1 MNKDK
6 VIVIGGAG
14 FLGSH
19 LGDSLSDAGY
29 KVTLFDIRE
38 SQWRRGDQEMVVGDV
53 QDIQVVTEV
62 VSGAKYVYH
71 LAGIAD
77 IDEATA
83 KPRETVVQNIIG
95 STNVFEACISA
106 GVDKILF
113 ASTVY
118 VYSDKGS
125 FYRVSK
131 QAVELLL
138 ENYHKEFGVNY
149 TTLRYGSL
157 YGPRSQEWNGLKM
170 FVAQAVRNK
179 KIVYPGTGEERR
191 EYIHVKD
198 AAFLSV
204 QALDDKY
211 NNQCLTLTG
220 TQVMTTK
227 QVLTMIVEIM
237 NESIDLDFV
246 PSGSTYNLFHYQMTP
261 YRYTPKPGRKL
272 VTDCFIDLGQGILD
286 MIDEV
291 HQNISNGSEKT
302 DRFKKEQ

>member
-1 MNKDK
+1 M
-6 VIVIGGAG
+6 VIIGGSG

-19 LGDSLSDAGY
+19 IGDSLSDAGY
-29 KVTLFDIRE
+29 KVRLFDIRE
-38 SQWRRGDQEMVVGDV
+38 SPWRRGDQEMVLGDV
-53 QDIQVVTEV
+53 QDLEVVTEV

-77 IDEATA
+77 IDEAGI
-83 KPRETVVQNIIG
+83 KPRETVIQNIIG
-95 STNVFEACISA
+95 STNVIEACINT
-106 GVDKILF
+106 GVEKLLY

-138 ENYHKEFGVNY
+138 ENYHKEFGINY

-157 YGPRSQEWNGLKM
+157 YGPRSQEWNGLKK

-179 KIVYPGTGEERR
+179 KIIYPGTGEEHR

-204 QALDDKY
+204 QALDNKY
-211 NNQCLTLTG
+211 NNQCLTVTG
-220 TQVMTTK
+220 TQVMSTR
-227 QVLTMIVEIM
+227 QVLTMISEIM
-237 NESIDLDFV
+237 NERIDFDFS
-246 PSGSTYNLFHYQMTP
+246 PAGSTYDLFHYQMTP
-261 YRYTPKPGRKL
+261 YRYTPKLGRKL

-291 HQNISNGSEKT
+291 HQTLNCSEKEDHFT
-302 DRFKKEQ
+302 HNI

>member
-1 MNKDK
+1 LNKDK
-6 VIVIGGAG
+6 VVVIGGAG

-29 KVTLFDIRE
+29 NVTLFDIKDSLCLRA
-38 SQWRRGDQEMVVGDV
+38 DQEMVLGDV
-53 QDIQVVTEV
+53 QDLRAVTEA

-71 LAGIAD
+71 LAGVAD
-77 IDEATA
+77 IDEALA
-83 KPRETVVQNIIG
+83 KPRETVIQNIIG
-95 STNVFEACISA
+95 STNVIEACINA
-106 GVDKILF
+106 CVEKLLY

-138 ENYHKEFGVNY
+138 ENYHKEFRMNY
-149 TTLRYGSL
+149 TILRYGSL
-157 YGPRSQEWNGLKM
+157 YGPRSQEWNGLKK

-204 QALDDKY
+204 QALDEKY
-211 NNQCLTLTG
+211 NNQCLTVTG
-220 TQVMTTK
+220 TQVMTSRQMLK
-227 QVLTMIVEIM
+227 MISEIM
-237 NESIDLDFV
+237 NERIDLDF
-246 PSGSTYNLFHYQMTP
+246 STDGSTYDVFHYQMTP

-272 VTDCFIDLGQGILD
+272 VTDCFIDLGQGILE

-291 HQNISNGSEKT
+291 HQTINGTEKA
-302 DRFKKEQ
+302 DHFI

>member
-1 MNKDK
+1 MK
-6 VIVIGGAG
+6 VVVIGGAG

-19 LGDSLSDAGY
+19 LGDSLVEAGY
-29 KVTLFDIRE
+29 RVTLFDIRE
-38 SQWRRGDQEMVVGDV
+38 SKWRKKEQEMVIGDL
-53 QDIQVVTEV
+53 QDSQVISEAVK
-62 VSGAKYVYH
+62 GAKYVYH

-77 IDEATA
+77 IDEAA
-83 KPRETVVQNIIG
+83 ANPRETVSKNIIG
-95 STNVFEACISA
+95 SVNVIEACIRA
-106 GVDKILF
+106 GVEKLIF

-138 ENYHKEFGVNY
+138 ENYYKEFGLNY

-157 YGPRSQEWNGLKM
+157 YGPRSQEWNGLKK
-170 FVAQAVRNK
+170 FVAQAVRDK
-179 KIVYPGTGEERR
+179 RIVYPGTGDERR

-198 AAFLSV
+198 AAYLSV
-204 QALDDKY
+204 QALDEKY

-220 TQVMTTK
+220 TQVMTTRD
-227 QVLTMIVEIM
+227 VLAMIAEIV
-237 NESIDLDFV
+237 NEKIDLSFV
-246 PSGSTYNLFHYQMTP
+246 PSGSSFNLFHYQMTP

-272 VTDCFIDLGQGILD
+272 VTDSFIDLGQGILD

-291 HQNISNGSEKT
+291 HQSINSGYENIEHL
-302 DRFKKEQ
+302 

>member
-1 MNKDK
+1 MLSKDK
-6 VIVIGGAG
+6 VVVIGGAG

-19 LGDSLSDAGY
+19 LADSLSDAGY
-29 KVTLFDIRE
+29 NVTLFDIRE
-38 SQWRRGDQEMVVGDV
+38 SLWDREDQEMVMGDV
-53 QDIQVVTEV
+53 MDTQMVTEV
-62 VSGAKYVYH
+62 ISDAKYVYH

-77 IDEATA
+77 IDEAAA
-83 KPRETVVQNIIG
+83 KPRETVIKNIVG
-95 STNVFEACISA
+95 STNVIEACISA
-106 GVDKILF
+106 GVEKLLF

-138 ENYHKEFGVNY
+138 ENYHKEFGIQY

-157 YGPRSQEWNGLKM
+157 YGPRSQEWNGLKK

-179 KIVYPGTGEERR
+179 KITYPGTGDEHR

-204 QALDDKY
+204 KAIDSQYD
-211 NNQCLTLTG
+211 NQSLILTG
-220 TQVMTTK
+220 TQVMTTR
-227 QVLTMIVEIM
+227 QVLTMIAEIL
-237 NESIDLDFV
+237 NEPIDLDFA
-246 PSGSTYNLFHYQMTP
+246 PSGSTFNRFHYQMTP

-291 HQNISNGSEKT
+291 HQNISG
-302 DRFKKEQ
+302 Q